1 MHHSL
6 AGKGDLEVLVLHH
19 SAAVITGLSHQIQFS
34 GEGFEQFD
42 GNFALED
49 ETSFSNTEKETF
61 TKRE

>member
-1 MHHSL
+1 MVSYITL
-6 AGKGDLEVLVLHH
+6 WLTRGDLEVLVLHH

-49 ETSFSNTEKETF
+49 DSNTEKETF